1 MEQPNP
7 KGEAAKYQ
15 KLLSQEDLEFIADHH
30 KVAVRDVCCVC
41 GAKIHTMSF
50 KGTGVCGELHR
61 KVRDGDT
68 EPWQG
73 GARNP

>member
-1 MEQPNP
+1 MEAPNP
-7 KGEAAKYQ
+7 KAEAEKYTP
-15 KLLSQEDLEFIADHH
+15 LSEEDLEFLASRY
-30 KVAVRDVCCVC
+30 KVPVRDVCSIC
-41 GAKIHTMSF
+41 GVKISTMSF

-61 KVRDGDT
+61 KVRDNDT

>member
-1 MEQPNP
+1 VKTPDP
-7 KGEAAKYQ
+7 KAEAEKYKQ
-15 KLLSQEDLEFIADHH
+15 LSEEDLQYLAERY
-30 KVAVRDVCCVC
+30 KVSVKDVCCIC
-41 GAKIHTMSF
+41 GMKIRTMSF

-61 KVRDGDT
+61 KVRDNDT